1 MNQGENVPTNT
12 TPQNNNN
19 SPMTKPSIQKA
30 DILKAITEYHE
41 LGDLM
46 FMETINNMTFGYKA
60 DLRRKLNQEYE
71 QREQ

>member
-1 MNQGENVPTNT
+1 
-12 TPQNNNN
+12 
-19 SPMTKPSIQKA
+19 MTKPSIQKA